1 MVSDQDENSI
11 RLHFDWERFEVGRA
25 LTTFA
30 TTLQVEAVSMP
41 WANHLAPKIDF
52 PFAQRFPIMRAGIL
66 HSLECS
72 IYISQANPHFGQPYQ
87 SQRARWHPLTGLG
100 FGFKKFEPGHPV
112 K

>member
-52 PFAQRFPIMRAGIL
+52 PFAQ
-66 HSLECS
+66 
-72 IYISQANPHFGQPYQ
+72 
-87 SQRARWHPLTGLG
+87 
-100 FGFKKFEPGHPV
+100 
-112 K
+112 